1 MAAGLPGESS
11 ISIAG
16 LRSAKEIFN
25 GNVAMLTPYLSKNH
39 IQKKISLIILILIS
53 MLLCA
58 CFPALNTQ
66 CRHKAIFCASVMRE
80 SCPVRIVTGLNPQG
94 IRHAQAQAQVNK
106 KWKWLTMRGDEVYIG
121 KQDYMLTDTYYF
133 SFNEYILALTTI
145 LPPKSQPNSGN
156 MAYLIGKK
164 R

>member
-1 MAAGLPGESS
+1 
-11 ISIAG
+11 
-16 LRSAKEIFN
+16 
-25 GNVAMLTPYLSKNH
+25 
-39 IQKKISLIILILIS
+39 
-53 MLLCA
+53 
-58 CFPALNTQ
+58 
-66 CRHKAIFCASVMRE
+66 
-80 SCPVRIVTGLNPQG
+80 
-94 IRHAQAQAQVNK
+94 
-106 KWKWLTMRGDEVYIG
+106 MRGDEVYIG